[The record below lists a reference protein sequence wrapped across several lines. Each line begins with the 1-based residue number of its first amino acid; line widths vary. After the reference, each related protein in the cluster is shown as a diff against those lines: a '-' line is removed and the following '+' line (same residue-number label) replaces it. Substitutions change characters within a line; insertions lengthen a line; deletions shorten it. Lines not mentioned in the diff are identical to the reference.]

1 MGQTPTDPAQTGGG
15 LWSDQRTDVDSRD
28 GQRDAISMFY
38 QFVIGMNRAQK
49 QSIFILIDA
58 LVIPLALLAALV
70 LAANASATPA
80 TLKAVLPLATT
91 LTLSGAVLGWW
102 IGLTRSRL
110 NDYELRGVIRTAA
123 YAAGLAVLGTALDR
137 ATQNVLPGSVLVIFA
152 MLILLLSASWRI
164 LLRQITLHVY
174 RSRKDRT
181 RVLIYG
187 AGQTGQQ
194 LVAALRTDDA
204 VHPVAF
210 IDDNPTLQ
218 SLIVSGMRVYAP
230 SAIKSLVQEK
240 DIDRVVLAM
249 PSISAPKMARIA
261 HRLRHVGCEVHAL
274 PSFAAL
280 VGEAELRQKVTP
292 VSLHDLLGRN
302 RLEKELPGV
311 SHAYSGRRI
320 LVTGAGGSIGSELCR
335 QLIDCKP
342 DCLVIVDHSE
352 HALYNIDKELRD
364 LSEGLNVVPVLG
376 SVLDDAL
383 MRETMGRHKIEV
395 VLHAAA
401 YKHLPM
407 VEHAHNV
414 LSGLRNNVLGTKVM
428 ADAARALGVE
438 RFILVSTDKA
448 VRPTNVMGASKR
460 LAELAV
466 QDLAARSPGT
476 RFSMVR
482 FGNVLGSSGSV
493 IPLFQEQILNGGPV
507 TLTDPNVTRYFMTI
521 SEAARLVLL
530 AGSFARGGDVF
541 VLDMGDPVPIK
552 KLARQMIEGAGYTVR
567 DADNPDGDIEI
578 RTTGLRPGEKLHEE
592 LLISADMLTTPH
604 SKILRAQ
611 EGFLSEFEV
620 ATAMKDLRQAIDQRD
635 EAAARAVIARWVE
648 PAAAEAPTKEPVEE
662 RFEGVPV

>member
-1 MGQTPTDPAQTGGG
+1 
-15 LWSDQRTDVDSRD
+15 
-28 GQRDAISMFY
+28 MFY
-38 QFVIGMNRAQK
+38 NVVIGMTRSQK
-49 QSIFILIDA
+49 QAVFVLVDA
-58 LVIPLALLAALV
+58 VVIPLCLLAALV
-70 LAANASATPA
+70 LAANATANLS
-80 TLKAVLPLATT
+80 TLQAVLPLVVT
-91 LTLSGAVLGWW
+91 LTCAGAVFGWW
-102 IGLTRSRL
+102 VGLTRSRL
-110 NDYELRGVIRTAA
+110 NDYELRGVIRTAT
-123 YAAGLAVLGTALDR
+123 YAAALGLLGASIDQLTLGL
-137 ATQNVLPGSVLVIFA
+137 LPVGVFVIFSL
-152 MLILLLSASWRI
+152 MLLVASAAWRI
-164 LLRQITLHVY
+164 LLRQVTVQIY
-174 RSRKDRT
+174 RSRRDVT

-204 VHPVAF
+204 VQPVAF

-218 SLIVSGMRVYAP
+218 SLMIANLRVYSP
-230 SAIKSLVQEK
+230 SAIKSLVEEK

-249 PSISAPKMARIA
+249 PSISAPKIARIA
-261 HRLRHVGCEVHAL
+261 HRLRHIGCEVHAL

-280 VGEAELRQKVTP
+280 VGEAEMRQKVTP

-335 QLIDCKP
+335 QLLDCKP
-342 DCLVIVDHSE
+342 DCLVLVDHSE
-352 HALYNIDKELRD
+352 HALYSIDKELRELCD
-364 LSEGLNVVPVLG
+364 GLTVVPVLG
-376 SVLDDAL
+376 SVLDEPL
-383 MRETMGRHKIEV
+383 MCETMAKHRVEV

-407 VEHAHNV
+407 VEQSQNV

-428 ADAARALGVE
+428 ADAARTSGVE

-460 LAELAV
+460 LAELSV

-493 IPLFQEQILNGGPV
+493 IPLFQEQILSGGPV

-521 SEAARLVLL
+521 SEAAQLVLL

-552 KLARQMIEGAGYTVR
+552 KLARQMIEGAGYEVR
-567 DADNPDGDIEI
+567 DRDNPEGDIEI
-578 RTTGLRPGEKLHEE
+578 RITGLRPGEKLHEE

-604 SKILRAQ
+604 PKILRAQ
-611 EGFLSEFEV
+611 ESFLSEFEV
-620 ATAMKDLRQAIDQRD
+620 ATALKDLRQAIEARD
-635 EAAARAVIARWVE
+635 EAAARSVIARWVE
-648 PAAAEAPTKEPVEE
+648 PAAVASLEAGQAVEE
-662 RFEGVPV
+662 AL